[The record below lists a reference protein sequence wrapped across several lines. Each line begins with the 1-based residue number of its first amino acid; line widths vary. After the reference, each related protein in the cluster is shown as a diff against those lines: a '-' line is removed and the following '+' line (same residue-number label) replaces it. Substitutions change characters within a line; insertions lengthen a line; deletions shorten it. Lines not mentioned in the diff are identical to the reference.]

1 MLLKP
6 YLFSAFLSYL
16 KIEFYGFF
24 IPSRVDVDA
33 DLMLFCGVEETASAD
48 GDMVLA
54 NGDIA
59 DLPLCQQLHL
69 TSRSPIGRYQHL
81 QLVAVGSRDGVDL
94 ETLLV
99 VSHGEPLLLFRLHD
113 AQTSGCIEGARA
125 SFIIEPD
132 TVGSLW

>member
-1 MLLKP
+1 
-6 YLFSAFLSYL
+6 
-16 KIEFYGFF
+16 
-24 IPSRVDVDA
+24 
-33 DLMLFCGVEETASAD
+33 MLFCWVEEIASTD

-94 ETLLV
+94 ETLRV
-99 VSHGEPLLLFRLHD
+99 MPHGEPLLLLRLHD
-113 AQTSGCIEGARA
+113 AQTSGCVEGARA
-125 SFIIEPD
+125 PFIIETD
-132 TVGSLW
+132 AVGILRQLIIKHELHLRNDPFQLEFIIHLLSV